1 MANIAVV
8 VPCYNVKAQ
17 IGSVLEAMPPCVAR
31 IFVVDDC
38 CPEKTGEFV
47 RAKLKDSRIR
57 ILTHEKNQGVGG
69 AVMTGYKAAIAEGM
83 DILVKIDGDGQMDPS
98 LIETLFA
105 LLKTVVLT
113 MQREIASGTPKIY
126 ERCPGFVFSGMRF
139 SLSSTKSVPDIGT
152 SWILQMGIQRLRLR
166 SFGNCRLK
174 N

>member
-98 LIETLFA
+98 FVGRTLKVPPKRTLI
-105 LLKTVVLT
+105 
-113 MQREIASGTPKIY
+113 
-126 ERCPGFVFSGMRF
+126 
-139 SLSSTKSVPDIGT
+139 
-152 SWILQMGIQRLRLR
+152 
-166 SFGNCRLK
+166 
-174 N
+174 